1 MQATNHRLKTAIAS
15 AVVILS
21 NVAGNFFLSMGMRRV
36 GDLGA
41 PLEYIQALFHPLV
54 ALGVGLMVLWML
66 SHMALLS
73 WADLSFVLPVTSVG
87 YVLTAVAGRYLL
99 NENISAGR
107 WLGIGL
113 IMAGVAVVGRT
124 PPRTTA

>member
-1 MQATNHRLKTAIAS
+1 
-15 AVVILS
+15 
-21 NVAGNFFLSMGMRRV
+21 
-36 GDLGA
+36 
-41 PLEYIQALFHPLV
+41 V